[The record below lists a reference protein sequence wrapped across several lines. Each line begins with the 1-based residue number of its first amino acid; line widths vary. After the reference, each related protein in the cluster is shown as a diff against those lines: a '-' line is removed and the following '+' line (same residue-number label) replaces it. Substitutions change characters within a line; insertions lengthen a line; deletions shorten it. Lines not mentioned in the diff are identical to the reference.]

1 MILLIVPL
9 LFFSIGCDKDE
20 ENDPDYSDLILGHW
34 INDSF
39 IENTI
44 VETIHVDPVFGTE
57 TTTTTTESETTQSSP
72 FHEPISPFHDT
83 YFTLLYLTYNYDNS
97 WTSTSH
103 YYDDEGLNNFSN
115 EDSWG
120 GTYSI
125 NNDQLTLS
133 MNGSIYLD
141 NITILELSNTRM
153 VHRVEDRDTTDI
165 IDDFYYITTRNQTI
179 DFSRISGIPS
189 P

>member
-1 MILLIVPL
+1 MNKYIVLLIIPFL
-9 LFFSIGCDKDE
+9 LFHVGCDKDE
-20 ENDPDYSDLILGHW
+20 DHDPDYSELILGHW
-34 INDSF
+34 IHDYF

-83 YFTLLYLTYNYDNS
+83 YFTLLYFTYNYDNS
-97 WTSTSH
+97 WTSTYH
-103 YYDDEGLNNFSN
+103 YYDDEGLNNFSD
-115 EDSWG
+115 EESSG

-133 MNGSIYLD
+133 MDGSIIVD
-141 NITILELSNTRM
+141 NETILELSNTMM
-153 VHRVEDRDTTDI
+153 VL
-165 IDDFYYITTRNQTI
+165 
-179 DFSRISGIPS
+179 RIE
-189 P
+189 